1 MFLVADKTCQ
11 KRAER
16 KNGRKEG
23 YKQDSVDRSH
33 LLLISK
39 ENRSKTVFAENF
51 PELMWHQSTD

>member
-16 KNGRKEG
+16 KNGRKKR
-23 YKQDSVDRSH
+23 YKQDLVDRSH

-39 ENRSKTVFAENF
+39 ERK
-51 PELMWHQSTD
+51 